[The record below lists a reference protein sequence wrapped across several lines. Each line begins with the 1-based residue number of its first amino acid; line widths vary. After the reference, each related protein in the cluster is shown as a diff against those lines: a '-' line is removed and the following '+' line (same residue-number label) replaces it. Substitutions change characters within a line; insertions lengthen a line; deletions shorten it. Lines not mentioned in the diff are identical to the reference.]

1 VVLGRLRCPGGLPIQ
16 SLIDGR
22 TLTEEVMQQVS
33 IRSRLFVTSILLCLA
48 LGATIFCAFQTIRA
62 IQRFQYAR
70 SLAYQGDVNA
80 IQPWMT
86 IHYISHV
93 YAVPERYLVGSLNVT
108 DTRPVAHVPLRTL
121 AVRYNRSVDGI
132 IRDLQIAIKAYRKQN
147 SHRLSFSKLHVNALL
162 ALERSMT

>member
-1 VVLGRLRCPGGLPIQ
+1 VQLVG
-16 SLIDGR
+16 
-22 TLTEEVMQQVS
+22 
-33 IRSRLFVTSILLCLA
+33 IRSRLIVTSILLCLA

-62 IQRFQYAR
+62 IQRFQLAR
-70 SLAYQGDVNA
+70 SLAYQDDVNA

-93 YAVPERYLVGSLNVT
+93 YSVPEEYLAGSLNIT
-108 DTRPVAHVPLRTL
+108 TIRPVARVPLRTL

-132 IRDLQIAIKAYRKQN
+132 IRDLQTAIKIYRKQN
-147 SHRLSFSKLHVNALL
+147 PHRLSFSDLHVNALL

>member
-1 VVLGRLRCPGGLPIQ
+1 
-16 SLIDGR
+16 
-22 TLTEEVMQQVS
+22 MQLVG
-33 IRSRLFVTSILLCLA
+33 IRSRLFVTSILLFLA
-48 LGATIFCAFQTIRA
+48 LGVTIFCAFQTIRA

-93 YAVPERYLVGSLNVT
+93 YAVPEGYLVASLSLNVT

-132 IRDLQIAIKAYRKQN
+132 ILDLQLAIKNYRKQN

>member
-1 VVLGRLRCPGGLPIQ
+1 
-16 SLIDGR
+16 
-22 TLTEEVMQQVS
+22 
-33 IRSRLFVTSILLCLA
+33 
-48 LGATIFCAFQTIRA
+48 
-62 IQRFQYAR
+62 
-70 SLAYQGDVNA
+70 
-80 IQPWMT
+80 MT

>member
-1 VVLGRLRCPGGLPIQ
+1 MAGWAFMLARLP
-16 SLIDGR
+16 
-22 TLTEEVMQQVS
+22 EEVVQLVG
-33 IRSRLFVTSILLCLA
+33 IRSRLLVTSILLCLA
-48 LGATIFCAFQTIRA
+48 LGATIFCAYQTIRA
-62 IQRFQYAR
+62 IQRFQLAR

-86 IHYISHV
+86 IHYISHA
-93 YAVPERYLVGSLNVT
+93 YAVPEGYLTGSLNIT
-108 DTRPVAHVPLRTL
+108 DTRSIAHVPLRTL

-147 SHRLSFSKLHVNALL
+147 PHRLSFSKLHVNALL